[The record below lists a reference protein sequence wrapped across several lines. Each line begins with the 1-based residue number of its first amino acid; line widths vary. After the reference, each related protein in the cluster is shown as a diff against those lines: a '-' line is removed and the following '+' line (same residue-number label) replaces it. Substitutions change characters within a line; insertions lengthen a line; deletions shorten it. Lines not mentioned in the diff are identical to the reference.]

1 MTSQSVPQEART
13 TSPIDGAKLD
23 AFVGKVVTELGAAAS
38 AVLVRIG
45 DRLGLYRAMAEAGP
59 ITPAAL
65 ARRTGT
71 HERYVREWLANQAA
85 GGYVS
90 YDPDAATYT
99 LPPEQAMAL
108 ATEDSPASVQGAFQI
123 ISALNRV
130 EDRIAEAFRT
140 GGGLPWGAQDPVLF
154 EGTERFFRPGYAAN
168 LVERWL
174 PSLDGVTARL
184 REGGTVADVGCGHGA
199 STILMARAFPSSR
212 FVGYDSHAASVA
224 SACARAEAAGLAG
237 RVRFEVADAVTFPGS
252 DFDLVAHFDSLH
264 DMVDPVGA
272 ARRVRE
278 ALAPGGTWMV
288 VEPAAGDRV
297 EENLN
302 PVGRLYYAASTLL
315 CVPNSLSGHGPAL
328 GAQAGE
334 KRLRQVVEQA
344 GFRQFRRATET
355 PFNIVFE
362 AR

>member
-1 MTSQSVPQEART
+1 MTSQSVAEDTRT
-13 TSPIDGAKLD
+13 TTPVDGAKLD

-59 ITPAAL
+59 LTPAAL

-85 GGYVS
+85 GGYAS
-90 YDPDAATYT
+90 YDADAGTYA
-99 LPPEQAMAL
+99 LPPEQAVAL
-108 ATEDSPASVQGAFQI
+108 ATEDSPASVQGAFQVV
-123 ISALNRV
+123 SAMTRA
-130 EDRIAEAFRT
+130 EDRIAEAFRN
-140 GGGLPWGAQDPVLF
+140 GDGLPWGAHHHALF
-154 EGTERFFRPGYAAN
+154 EGTERFFRPGYAAH
-168 LVERWL
+168 LVEEWL
-174 PSLDGVTARL
+174 PALEGVTVRL

-199 STILMARAFPSSR
+199 STLLMALAYPRSR
-212 FVGYDSHAASVA
+212 FVGYDSHPASVVA
-224 SACARAEAAGLAG
+224 ARARAEQAGVAG
-237 RVRFEVADAVTFPGS
+237 RVRFEVADAVSFPGTG
-252 DFDLVAHFDSLH
+252 FDLIAHFDSLH

-278 ALAPGGTWMV
+278 ALAPGGTWML

-297 EENLN
+297 EENLH
-302 PVGRLYYAASTLL
+302 PVGRLYYAASTLI

-334 KRLRQVVEQA
+334 QRLRQVAEQA
-344 GFRQFRRATET
+344 GFRRFRRAIET
-355 PFNIVFE
+355 PFNVVYE
-362 AR
+362 AK

>member
-1 MTSQSVPQEART
+1 MTSQSVPQEVRT
-13 TSPIDGAKLD
+13 TSTIDGAKLD
-23 AFVGKVVTELGAAAS
+23 AFVGKVVSELGASAS

-45 DRLGLYRAMAEAGP
+45 DRLGLYRAMAEVGP

-90 YDPDAATYT
+90 YDPDAGTYT

-123 ISALNRV
+123 ISAMYRV
-130 EDRIAEAFRT
+130 EDRIAEAFRS
-140 GGGLPWGAQDPVLF
+140 GDGLPWGDQDPVLF

-199 STILMARAFPSSR
+199 STLLMARAFPNSR
-212 FVGYDSHAASVA
+212 FVGYDTHAASVNA
-224 SACARAEAAGLAG
+224 ARARAEAAGLVG
-237 RVRFEVADAVTFPGS
+237 RVRFEVADAVSFPGH
-252 DFDLVAHFDSLH
+252 DFDLIAHFDSLH
-264 DMVDPVGA
+264 DMADPVGA

-278 ALAPGGTWMV
+278 ALAPSGTWMM

-344 GFRQFRRATET
+344 GFRRFRRATET